1 MKIPIPSS
9 SAWYFQ
15 VPVAGSHDQR
25 GAPGTAG
32 AAVLMGVNGITPGAS
47 FHDFERAF
55 QREPLLV
62 IRGEGHQRAIAEIEH
77 HRERE
82 ARGGEIGDHGDIV
95 GDPRA
100 CIALLARGLSGLAAD
115 LVVFDAAIRV
125 EDVLVGFPACRAVVP
140 GKADGV
146 SGDAVVAAIVGH
158 GVLLRQNRAT
168 ARVAAR
174 SRDWVDRPGLSS
186 RPEFC
191 YAYREWP
198 KPHP

>member
-15 VPVAGSHDQR
+15 VPVAGSHDHR
-25 GAPGTAG
+25 GAPGTAE

-62 IRGEGHQRAIAEIEH
+62 VRGEGHQRAVAEVEY

-82 ARGGEIGDHGDIV
+82 ARGGEVGDDRDIV

-100 CIALLARGLSGLAAD
+100 RISFLARGRSGLAAD
-115 LVVFDAAIRV
+115 LVVFDAAVGV
-125 EDVLVGFPACRAVVP
+125 EDVLVGFPARPAVGP

-146 SGDAVVAAIVGH
+146 S
-158 GVLLRQNRAT
+158 R
-168 ARVAAR
+168 
-174 SRDWVDRPGLSS
+174 
-186 RPEFC
+186 
-191 YAYREWP
+191 
-198 KPHP
+198 